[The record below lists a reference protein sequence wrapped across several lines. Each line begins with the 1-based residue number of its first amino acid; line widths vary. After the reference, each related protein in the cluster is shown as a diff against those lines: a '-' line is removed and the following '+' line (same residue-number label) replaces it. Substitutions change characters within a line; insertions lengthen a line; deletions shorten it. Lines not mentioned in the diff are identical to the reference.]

1 MIKKMVTITV
11 LAMLLGSPAS
21 YAEYNEKQLQ
31 ALENVAKYKDVSPYV
46 LVDKLKGACD
56 DYDESFNKGVCN
68 GYIVALADA
77 THWNNESDYNRTM
90 SACGEG
96 LNNYGKLIS
105 LVEKYIDRHPEM
117 SDFPAYQIITNAF
130 QKDTLC
136 PD

>member
-1 MIKKMVTITV
+1 MIKKLVTITA

-21 YAEYNEKQLQ
+21 YAED
-31 ALENVAKYKDVSPYV
+31 VANKTQVDGSYV

-56 DYDESFNKGVCN
+56 DYDGSFNKGVCY
-68 GYIVALADA
+68 GYIIALADVA
-77 THWNNESDYNRTM
+77 QWNIESDYNRTM

-96 LNNYGKLIS
+96 LHNMGKLIS

-117 SDFPAYQIITNAF
+117 SDFPAYQVIINAF
-130 QKDTLC
+130 QKDALC

>member
-21 YAEYNEKQLQ
+21 YAE
-31 ALENVAKYKDVSPYV
+31 DVVNYV
-46 LVDKLKGACD
+46 LVDVDSLKRACD
-56 DYDESFNKGVCN
+56 NYDGTFNKGVCY
-68 GYIVALADA
+68 GYIIALADA
-77 THWNNESDYNRTM
+77 TRWDIESDYNRTM

-96 LNNYGKLIS
+96 LNNMGKLIS

-117 SDFPAYQIITNAF
+117 SDFPAYQIITAAF